1 MYSNAVFL
9 QHCER
14 AIADLHPGGSNKGE
28 AESAVIT
35 ARMVSEDM
43 ILKTENSAE
52 WDVKFNT
59 LNQVSMM
66 SVFLILRTCMRRL
79 TQVGPNSFRCFSFN
93 QPSYTVIFQIMHTHI
108 HN

>member
-14 AIADLHPGGSNKGE
+14 AIAGLHPGGSNKGE

-35 ARMVSEDM
+35 ARMVSVDM

-59 LNQVSMM
+59 VNQVSMM
-66 SVFLILRTCMRRL
+66 ICI
-79 TQVGPNSFRCFSFN
+79 FN
-93 QPSYTVIFQIMHTHI
+93 PPHMHEKVTVVIF
-108 HN
+108 